1 MNDEQA
7 TVPEANSSQ
16 GVLDPKPLEPPP
28 PNLERQVSASLLRL
42 RMRSPFFATLALFA
56 RFRPSLELPTAATD
70 GKDVFYNPHFMA
82 KLPPT
87 QFDGVL
93 LHEVLHAALLHV
105 TRRGARDAKGWNIA
119 ADVVV
124 NGVLHQNGFELPEGT
139 IRDEALEKYSVEEVY
154 ALLPRQEHQHE
165 LGDPDL
171 LEGPPGDASEGDGQS
186 EGQKPGKPSQGGKSN
201 EGQLREQAKRE
212 LENHWRKA
220 TQQANV
226 IARSANQGKLPAGLE
241 RLLGNAQSPKLDW
254 RALLWRY
261 LVRTPTDFE
270 EFDRRFVGRGYY
282 LESLSGESVRAF
294 VCVDTSGSVDDGQVQ
309 EFLGEVRGVLRAYP
323 HVKATLYYADAA
335 LYGPHALSSDGEI
348 PAPEGGGGTD
358 FRPFFEAVK
367 RESDAFET
375 SVAIYL
381 TDGYGDF
388 PEERPNI
395 PTLWVVTPGGLELE
409 QFPFGEP
416 VPMISN

>member
-1 MNDEQA
+1 MSDAAPPA
-7 TVPEANSSQ
+7 TEAPP
-16 GVLDPKPLEPPP
+16 GPP

-56 RFRPSLELPTAATD
+56 RFQPTLELPTAATD

-82 KLPPT
+82 KLPVV
-87 QFDGVL
+87 QFDAVL

-119 ADVVV
+119 ADIVV
-124 NGVLHQNGFELPEGT
+124 NGVLAQNGFELPQGT
-139 IRDEALEKYSVEEVY
+139 IRDEALERYSVEEVY
-154 ALLPRQEHQHE
+154 ALLPRQEQQHD

-171 LEGPPGDASEGDGQS
+171 LEGPPGDAAGDGD
-186 EGQKPGKPSQGGKSN
+186 GKDGPKPAQRGPKPS
-201 EGQLREQAKRE
+201 EGQLREAARKE
-212 LENHWRKA
+212 LEKHWRKA
-220 TQQANV
+220 SQQANV
-226 IARSANQGKLPAGLE
+226 IARAANQGKLPAGLE
-241 RLLGNAQSPKLDW
+241 RLLGNAQTPKLDW
-254 RALLWRY
+254 RSLLWRY

-282 LESLSGESVRAF
+282 LEALSGESVRAF

-309 EFLGEVRGVLRAYP
+309 AFLSEVRGVLRAYP
-323 HVKATLYYADAA
+323 HVRATLYYADAA
-335 LYGPHALSSDGEI
+335 LYGPHDLQADGDI
-348 PAPEGGGGTD
+348 PPPQGGGGTD
-358 FRPFFEAVK
+358 FRPFFEAVA
-367 RESDAFET
+367 RDAGEFET
-375 SVAIYL
+375 SVAVYL

-388 PEERPNI
+388 PEERPNM

-416 VPMISN
+416 VPMIAD